1 MNFYSRRLVF
11 GLALLVAVGFF
22 AGGCVPTVPS
32 QSSSPPTTTSSMI
45 PLAYTATDASGIVV
59 TLANPPQ
66 RIVSLGPSATEMIYA
81 LGIFDRLAGVTTAD
95 DYPSEVSKLEKVGSI
110 DNPSLEK
117 ILALQPDLVLAVFGN
132 PMTLVENLRKQGVPV
147 FGLNPQTI
155 PEVLIDLR
163 ELGDLTGTR
172 LQATKLVAGIEEKIG
187 SLQKKVATATA
198 TLPTVFLETW
208 PQEPF
213 YTFGRGTFGD
223 DLVTLAGGTNIAT
236 VIEDAYPALATEYIF
251 FEDPQTIVLL
261 YPPQAGS
268 TGPKGREGW
277 SQVTAVA
284 TGRILQAADPN
295 VYLRP
300 GPRIVQA
307 LDELARFLHP
317 EWFVTP

>member
-1 MNFYSRRLVF
+1 MSMFSPRLAF
-11 GLALLVAVGFF
+11 GLALLVVIGFF
-22 AGGCVPTVPS
+22 AGGCAPAVPS
-32 QSSSPPTTTSSMI
+32 QPSALTATTTTA
-45 PLAYTATDASGIVV
+45 PLTHTATDAFGILV
-59 TLANPPQ
+59 TLAQPPQ
-66 RIVSLGPSATEMIYA
+66 RIISLGPSATEMVYA
-81 LGIFDRLAGVTTAD
+81 LGIFDRLAAVTTAD
-95 DYPSEVSKLEKVGSI
+95 DYPSEVSVLEKVGSI

-147 FGLNPQTI
+147 FGLNPQTV

-172 LQATKLVAGIEEKIG
+172 PQADQLLAGIEEKMD
-187 SLQKKVATATA
+187 SLRQKVATATA
-198 TLPTVFLETW
+198 TLPTVYLETW

-261 YPPQAGS
+261 YPPQEGS

-277 SQVTAVA
+277 SQVAAVA

>member
-1 MNFYSRRLVF
+1 MFIFLRRLAF
-11 GLALLVAVGFF
+11 GLALLAVIGLLV
-22 AGGCVPTVPS
+22 GGCASTVPS
-32 QSSSPPTTTSSMI
+32 QPSTPTTTNPSV
-45 PLAYTATDASGIVV
+45 PLTYTATDALG
-59 TLANPPQ
+59 TLVSLTKPPQ
-66 RIVSLGPSATEMIYA
+66 RIVSLGPSATEMVYA
-81 LGIFDRLAGVTTAD
+81 LGIFDRLVAATTAD
-95 DYPSEVSKLEKVGSI
+95 DYPPEVSKLEKVGGM

-117 ILALQPDLVLAVFGN
+117 ILSLQPDLVLAVFGN

-147 FGLNPQTI
+147 FGLNPQTV
-155 PEVLIDLR
+155 PEVLIELR
-163 ELGDLTGTR
+163 KLGDLTGSR
-172 LQATKLVAGIEEKIG
+172 PQADKLVAGIEVKID
-187 SLQKKVATATA
+187 SLRKKVATATA
-198 TLPTVFLETW
+198 TLPTVYVETW

-223 DLVTLAGGTNIAT
+223 DLVTLAGGTNIAAA
-236 VIEDAYPALATEYIF
+236 IEDAYPALATEYIF

-261 YPPQAGS
+261 YPPQAGI
-268 TGPKGREGW
+268 GPKGREGW
-277 SQVTAVA
+277 SQVTAVT